1 MTEPEKRP
9 MNPHTQDQE
18 NKIKKIPMPSLE
30 KEFFDMITEHK
41 RYKEQNTNK

>member
-9 MNPHTQDQE
+9 MNPQTGDQE
-18 NKIKKIPMPSLE
+18 DQVKKIPMPSLE

-41 RYKEQNTNK
+41 RYKEQTNR